1 MMTVLGAWA
10 GALGDLFG
18 KPLRGLLLVC
28 AAGAAALL
36 SALVWAVVTF
46 ALPLIPEPRGR
57 LSWLDNVAEMLGGA
71 GTVLIAVLLYPI
83 VALVLGGVLFD
94 VAAERV
100 EKLRFPNDAP
110 GRFLNPAEGL
120 LNGLKIAGPA
130 LVLNLLALPFVLLP
144 VVNVI
149 VFALLNA
156 FLMGREYFSLAA
168 LRHGNWASVNNL
180 RVRAP
185 LLIFSAALLP
195 AFLVSLP
202 TLLPI
207 APVLI
212 PVVAIVSFPAPL
224 LGAAIMVR
232 LHKALAQA

>member
-1 MMTVLGAWA
+1 MSAILGAWA
-10 GALGDLFG
+10 GAIGDLFG
-18 KPLRGLLLVC
+18 RPLRGLLIVC
-28 AAGAAALL
+28 ALGAAALL

-46 ALPLIPEPRGR
+46 VLPSIPEPGGW
-57 LSWLDNVAEMLGGA
+57 LSWLDNVGEVLGGA
-71 GTVLIAVLLYPI
+71 GLVVVAVLLYPV
-83 VALVLGGVLFD
+83 VALILGGVLFD

-100 EKLRFPNDAP
+100 EKLRFPQDKP
-110 GRFLNPAEGL
+110 GRFLNPLEGL

-130 LVLNLLALPFVLLP
+130 LLLNLLALPLVFIP
-144 VVNVI
+144 FVNVV

-168 LRHGNWASVNNL
+168 LRHGDWDSVNHL

-185 LLIFSAALLP
+185 LTIFCAALPP
-195 AFLVSLP
+195 AILVSLP

-207 APVLI
+207 APFLI
-212 PVVAIVSFPAPL
+212 PVVALVSFPAPL

-232 LHKALAQA
+232 LHKALAR